1 MEEELKKLDNSEL
14 ISVYRLILEHM
25 EYLKNES
32 EKVDKE
38 EEKWLMN

>member
-14 ISVYRLILEHM
+14 ISVYRWILEHM